1 MATGD
6 ELRKIRLEK
15 LKAIEKAGILA
26 YPEKTKRTQTI
37 AEALK
42 NFVKFSGQKC

>member
-1 MATGD
+1 MTTIE
-6 ELRKIRLEK
+6 ELRKIRLKK
-15 LKAIEKAGILA
+15 LEAIKKALLNP